1 MGIEAGLGRWSIDL
15 RGNYGRQTEES
26 KLLNRVNSA
35 RLAVALADT
44 DPATAYNLFGDG
56 PSTNPETIDFIR
68 GSTVSRNRAR
78 VWSASLRADGTL
90 VQLPAGEVR
99 VALGGEDCH
108 VLYGESEG
116 ITETTTLDQG
126 VRAATTLQ
134 RTCKI
139 RAQYGEVLDP
149 VIDD

>member
-78 VWSASLRADGTL
+78 VWSASLRADGPL
-90 VQLPAGEVR
+90 AQLPAGEVR
-99 VALGGEDCH
+99 VAIGGESRNQLH
-108 VLYGESEG
+108 AIG
-116 ITETTTLDQG
+116 
-126 VRAATTLQ
+126 RAAGREQ
-134 RTCKI
+134 VW
-139 RAQYGEVLDP
+139 ENVWE
-149 VIDD
+149 

>member
-78 VWSASLRADGTL
+78 VWSASLRAEGPLD
-90 VQLPAGEVR
+90 QIPAGEVR
-99 VALGGEDCH
+99 VALGGEYLNEVD
-108 VLYGESEG
+108 GESVG
-116 ITETTTLDQG
+116 ISDTTTLDTV
-126 VRAATTLQ
+126 VR
-134 RTCKI
+134 
-139 RAQYGEVLDP
+139 P
-149 VIDD
+149 VIP